1 MSLKPEL
8 TNCCHIP
15 KGWGHEVILVN
26 NHLYCGKLLVF
37 KKDCKFSMHYHLIK
51 QESWYVN
58 YGDFIFNWIDTENA
72 VTNRIELKKGD
83 VVTIPIGMPHQL
95 HALTDGEIFEIST
108 QHFDS
113 DSYRIY
119 KGD

>member
-1 MSLKPEL
+1 M
-8 TNCCHIP
+8 
-15 KGWGHEVILVN
+15 
-26 NHLYCGKLLVF
+26 
-37 KKDCKFSMHYHLIK
+37 IK
-51 QESWYVN
+51 QETWYVN
-58 YGDFIFNWIDTENA
+58 KGNFIFNWIDTEKGE
-72 VTNRIELKKGD
+72 TKTMELYMGD

-95 HALTDGEIFEIST
+95 DALTDGEIFEIST